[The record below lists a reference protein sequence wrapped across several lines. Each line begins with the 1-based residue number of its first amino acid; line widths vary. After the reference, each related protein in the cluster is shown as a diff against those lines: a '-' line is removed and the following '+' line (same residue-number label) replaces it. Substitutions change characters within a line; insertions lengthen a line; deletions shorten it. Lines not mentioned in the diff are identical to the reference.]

1 VSKGRLVI
9 EDTRR
14 WGLQAHRRH
23 EGRKVLQQEN
33 TQQPIN
39 EGEDDAKN
47 DEGSGVARGAGRD
60 GARGVPSG
68 MRNRFR
74 PDQAGCEKKVE
85 SKVKQAKQEAK
96 KKVEAKG
103 QQVEQKVKK
112 VETGQEDLE
121 KKVDDLKKKVEIGQD
136 DLKQKV
142 DDVHKDV
149 NDLYSVMQ

>member
-1 VSKGRLVI
+1 MRKTTKVRALLGVLAVMVLVVSPAGCGIVSDQTK
-9 EDTRR
+9 
-14 WGLQAHRRH
+14 Q
-23 EGRKVLQQEN
+23 
-33 TQQPIN
+33 
-39 EGEDDAKN
+39 DAK
-47 DEGSGVARGAGRD
+47 
-60 GARGVPSG
+60 
-68 MRNRFR
+68 
-74 PDQAGCEKKVE
+74 KKVE

-96 KKVEAKG
+96 KKGEAKG

-149 NDLYSVMQ
+149 NDL